1 MPSRTRSKPAAP
13 RRTLLVPGAVAALA
27 ALALAGCSGGE
38 VTHARVPKQ
47 EGGPGGAGMPMGGMG
62 GGMAGGEVPPPPRP
76 TEGVLHWTLPK
87 GWTETDGGGMRFATL
102 KAPAAGKLD
111 VSVVV
116 LPGPAGGEL
125 ANVNRWRGQ
134 IGLPPMDEAAM
145 AGARKAVKTK
155 AGEVALYDFTSEGT
169 VKSRL
174 VAGLIVVQGNTWF
187 VKMVGDLDPVVAS
200 RRDFIRIVESLRLD

>member
-1 MPSRTRSKPAAP
+1 MPSRTRPKTAAP
-13 RRTLLVPGAVAALA
+13 RRPLLVPAAVAALA
-27 ALALAGCSGGE
+27 ALALAGCSGGD
-38 VTHARVPKQ
+38 VTHARVPKGE
-47 EGGPGGAGMPMGGMG
+47 EGSGGGGMPMGGMG
-62 GGMAGGEVPPPPRP
+62 GGEVPPPPRP

-102 KAPAAGKLD
+102 VAPAKGKLD

-145 AGARKAVKTK
+145 AAARKAVKTK

-169 VKSRL
+169 VKSRI